1 MNNYY
6 PPSIAAQHT
15 RQLIAEADA
24 HRAARRA
31 ARRAPRRIRKQRA
44 AAA

>member
-6 PPSIAAQHT
+6 RTSVAAQHT

-31 ARRAPRRIRKQRA
+31 PRRIRKQRA